1 MGLFRFVSMLEKRKK
16 NHEAR
21 KAAAAAAAAAAS
33 SETAESNITSS
44 ATKSSVETAGM
55 HFKHLWLV
63 DSLFQ
68 APCS

>member
-1 MGLFRFVSMLEKRKK
+1 MLEKRKK

-21 KAAAAAAAAAAS
+21 KAAAAAAAAAS
-33 SETAESNITSS
+33 SETTESNITSPAS
-44 ATKSSVETAGM
+44 KSSVETAGM